1 VDSERFPRALAGLFD
16 DYPRS
21 PHPRDRRFAPI
32 LSEVGGLACEN
43 NLALLNLAASLLDR
57 GESYVEVGSFN
68 GSA

>member
-1 VDSERFPRALAGLFD
+1 VDPARFARDLPGLFD

-21 PHPRDRRFAPI
+21 KHPRHRRFAPI
-32 LSEVGGLACEN
+32 LAEVGGLACEN